1 MQMSSGRVPA
11 LAVTR
16 AIIEANVQKI
26 LSWSVIAALAWSG
39 YVIEVEERNLARR
52 AWSSIEL
59 AIPDRIMR
67 WERGLSDVR
76 FATEAGVLSAV
87 VVEQSKLFAI
97 TSAHSKLF
105 TREERFRAYAGE
117 VDAR

>member
-1 MQMSSGRVPA
+1 MSVIFCLQKKSMTYIMQMSSGRVPA

-67 WERGLSDVR
+67 LGKRSERCALRDRSRRSVSRCG
-76 FATEAGVLSAV
+76 
-87 VVEQSKLFAI
+87 
-97 TSAHSKLF
+97 
-105 TREERFRAYAGE
+105 
-117 VDAR
+117 